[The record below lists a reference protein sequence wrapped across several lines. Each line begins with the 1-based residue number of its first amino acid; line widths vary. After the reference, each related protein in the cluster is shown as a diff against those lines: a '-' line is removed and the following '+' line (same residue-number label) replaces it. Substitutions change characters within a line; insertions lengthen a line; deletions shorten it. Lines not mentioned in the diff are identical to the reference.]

1 MLLLLSL
8 VRSTSTDLTGDG
20 EGAFVP
26 SSETPARV
34 EHISVSLDT
43 IDFQLK

>member
-8 VRSTSTDLTGDG
+8 VKSTRTDLIGDG

-26 SSETPARV
+26 SSETPAHM
-34 EHISVSLDT
+34 EHIFVSLDV
-43 IDFQLK
+43 IDFQVK